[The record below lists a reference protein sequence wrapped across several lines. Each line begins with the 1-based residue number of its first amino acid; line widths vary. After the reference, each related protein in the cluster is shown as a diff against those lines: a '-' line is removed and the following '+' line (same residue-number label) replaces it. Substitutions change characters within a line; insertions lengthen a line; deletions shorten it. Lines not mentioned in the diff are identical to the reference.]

1 MFKRFKK
8 SKKSKI
14 SHLVLKKYKVFKYR
28 FRNHMD
34 TYDEAHYSLMDSIDE
49 IYSNNKFTY
58 EDYVLRKEKLTT
70 YSVKMEYIYFSII
83 LAIILDFILN
93 GFNEVTQIV
102 DSNIWNVPEIWVKI
116 AFIVAFI
123 IFYIVWISGTVFL
136 IIVSKRLLEILND
149 DYFNTKDYELSI
161 IENKLNELDEKHRQD
176 KGKKQGVKNDTNC
189 TAI

>member
-1 MFKRFKK
+1 MFKHFKK

-58 EDYVLRKEKLTT
+58 EDYVLRRIDLTIKKSSIKE
-70 YSVKMEYIYFSII
+70 
-83 LAIILDFILN
+83 AIITIAVSALVSIFITSTFNQVEKIKQGENNPLIQSLFIL
-93 GFNEVTQIV
+93 
-102 DSNIWNVPEIWVKI
+102 
-116 AFIVAFI
+116 FICFMFI
-123 IFYIVWISGTVFL
+123 IFLYLISKKIYEFIL
-136 IIVSKRLLEILND
+136 VSYQ

-161 IENKLNELDEKHRQD
+161 IENKLNELDEKHRQE
-176 KGKKQGVKNDTNC
+176 KKKKQGVKNDTNC